1 MTPELTVG
9 CATADDVPGTATLID
24 CSCRF
29 SPLAVDYMAVKKLV
43 LICHRNLESMARL
56 TIDGVVVVVDFAS
69 WTISPFP
76 RLTS

>member
-9 CATADDVPGTATLID
+9 CATADDAPGTATPID
-24 CSCRF
+24 CSRRC

-43 LICHRNLESMARL
+43 LICHRNLESMVRL

-69 WTISPFP
+69 WTLSPFA